1 MNLLSYIENEDA
13 LILTQCDPQYHPMMK
28 QLLTKFKYADL
39 PKSKR
44 AIFMTEVLAQC
55 RHHNLD
61 EKEIDH
67 QCTAYIQ
74 TETDKLSLFQKF
86 ILHFSDFPIVLFFY
100 AGIYEVALDHIV
112 EPLLNQS
119 TIDWTFSLRLDLL
132 INTCILYGIAKV
144 VMYFLAK
151 SSSTTSLNYW
161 IVILGCFL
169 AFIGLTYL
177 SRAYASFELFTA
189 SMPLFILFTAI
200 LAWGALIL
208 HRRIDR

>member
-13 LILTQCDPQYHPMMK
+13 QILAQCDPQYHPMIK
-28 QLLTKFKYADL
+28 QLLTKFKYTAL

-55 RHHNLD
+55 RHHKAD
-61 EKEIDH
+61 EKEIDR
-67 QCTAYIQ
+67 QCMAYIQ
-74 TETDKLSLFQKF
+74 AETNKLSFFQKF
-86 ILHFSDFPIVLFFY
+86 VLHFSDFPIVLFCY

-112 EPLLNQS
+112 DPLLNHS
-119 TIDWTFSLRLDLL
+119 AIDWTFSLTLDLL
-132 INTCILYGIAKV
+132 INTCILYGIAKA
-144 VMYFLAK
+144 VMHFLAK
-151 SSSTTSLNYW
+151 SSSTTSLYYW

-169 AFIGLTYL
+169 AFLGLTYL
-177 SRAYASFELFTA
+177 SRTYASFALCTV
-189 SMPLFILFTAI
+189 SMPFFILFTAL